1 MKTVTKTALANA
13 RQNRTRNMISG
24 AAIILTTLLIFMV
37 LTVGYASV
45 KVRFA
50 AVNAYYPPYHAMFR
64 QVSEEDAGKLKSHN
78 DMEEVGLRSDLGE
91 GVDDDSTILFLW
103 MDAQALELNK
113 VELAEGAFPKAGNEI
128 ALPEGLLAEYGITAG
143 IGDTVTLPLQLYE
156 DGGLGYQKEDTFR
169 ISGFLKGEID
179 EENKAYSV
187 LVSRD
192 CLEQSVPAKD
202 REYRVMFR
210 LQDVG
215 ENVATTDAIE
225 ERVREI
231 GADFGVSEDNVV
243 INTDYL
249 MANYTDPAALFAV
262 VCIILVVMAAG
273 VLTIYSIHY
282 VSMIPKVQEYGKLK
296 AMGATRRQIRQ
307 IVFREGLLVT
317 ALSLPLGLLL
327 GSLLAGPVI
336 RWIYRI
342 SGEGVQTNAAAME
355 MNRIC
360 MELLE
365 QRQVPVL
372 YGWVYILT
380 ILTVLV
386 TVYLS
391 LVKPMRMAAKISPV
405 EAMRYQGEIREKKK
419 ERKGFAE
426 MSLVKLT
433 RSNLSRN
440 KKRSI
445 LTIVT
450 LGAVGILF
458 MAVATVLS
466 CADPEEIAKQEF
478 EGDYE
483 IAVDSW
489 EGDKMNP
496 DRAWVNLMQNNPLNG
511 ELLEQIRAVDG
522 VEEVKVK
529 TYLTGT
535 LADLDP
541 EREIASASIQGLDE
555 SYREIV
561 ENCQIE
567 GAVTWEE
574 LEEGEKI
581 LVSDH
586 MLRWFPELKLG
597 DAVRMELE
605 TPEGTVERTFEIAA
619 VGEYP
624 SAVSGSNF
632 LLPDSVLAKIT
643 GADLSDIC
651 VIRLEEGIGQ
661 TGRQEAYTKLENLA
675 KASPYLTTDSFEKH
689 VETWETAVTVMTV
702 LGYAFLLIL
711 GAVGVMNLI
720 NTMVNSIYT
729 RRRELGIIQAIGM
742 SEKQLVRM
750 LQLEGLFYTAG
761 TLLVALGMGSL
772 AGYGI
777 FLYAKAEN
785 MMNITVYHYP
795 GIQAAVLAVAV
806 AALQMIL
813 TCGGGGAADD
823 PDLRRVPEL
832 PQDEPDRPDPVRGVK
847 NGSPIVLYAG
857 KDSWSPGPY
866 LWYDKIYQTAG
877 GKNHGTYCQQIS
889 GTKGSA
895 LQIYESPFK
904 RPGGKLSPCD
914 CEPGE
919 RLGPGKTRLHRD
931 PGGKG
936 RVRNRGF
943 KGRGDP
949 GGGCPPV
956 PRAHRL
962 RQRFAFRDCPA
973 AA

>member
-113 VELAEGAFPKAGNEI
+113 IELAEGAFPKAGNEV

-273 VLTIYSIHY
+273 VLTIYSIQY

-327 GSLLAGPVI
+327 GSILAGPVI

-511 ELLEQIRAVDG
+511 DLLEQIRAVDG

-624 SAVSGSNF
+624 SAVSWSNF

-643 GADLSDIC
+643 GADLNDIC

-675 KASPYLTTDSFEKH
+675 KTSPYLTTDSFEKH

-761 TLLVALGMGSL
+761 TLLVALGIGSL

-813 TCGGGGAADD
+813 TCAVSRNF
-823 PDLRRVPEL
+823 RRMSL
-832 PQDEPDRPDPVRGVK
+832 TDRIR
-847 NGSPIVLYAG
+847 Y
-857 KDSWSPGPY
+857 
-866 LWYDKIYQTAG
+866 
-877 GKNHGTYCQQIS
+877 
-889 GTKGSA
+889 
-895 LQIYESPFK
+895 
-904 RPGGKLSPCD
+904 
-914 CEPGE
+914 GE
-919 RLGPGKTRLHRD
+919 
-931 PGGKG
+931 
-936 RVRNRGF
+936 
-943 KGRGDP
+943 
-949 GGGCPPV
+949 
-956 PRAHRL
+956 
-962 RQRFAFRDCPA
+962 
-973 AA
+973 

>member
-1 MKTVTKTALANA
+1 
-13 RQNRTRNMISG
+13 
-24 AAIILTTLLIFMV
+24 
-37 LTVGYASV
+37 
-45 KVRFA
+45 
-50 AVNAYYPPYHAMFR
+50 
-64 QVSEEDAGKLKSHN
+64 
-78 DMEEVGLRSDLGE
+78 
-91 GVDDDSTILFLW
+91 
-103 MDAQALELNK
+103 
-113 VELAEGAFPKAGNEI
+113 
-128 ALPEGLLAEYGITAG
+128 
-143 IGDTVTLPLQLYE
+143 
-156 DGGLGYQKEDTFR
+156 
-169 ISGFLKGEID
+169 
-179 EENKAYSV
+179 
-187 LVSRD
+187 
-192 CLEQSVPAKD
+192 
-202 REYRVMFR
+202 
-210 LQDVG
+210 
-215 ENVATTDAIE
+215 
-225 ERVREI
+225 
-231 GADFGVSEDNVV
+231 
-243 INTDYL
+243 
-249 MANYTDPAALFAV
+249 
-262 VCIILVVMAAG
+262 
-273 VLTIYSIHY
+273 
-282 VSMIPKVQEYGKLK
+282 
-296 AMGATRRQIRQ
+296 
-307 IVFREGLLVT
+307 
-317 ALSLPLGLLL
+317 
-327 GSLLAGPVI
+327 
-336 RWIYRI
+336 
-342 SGEGVQTNAAAME
+342 
-355 MNRIC
+355 
-360 MELLE
+360 
-365 QRQVPVL
+365 
-372 YGWVYILT
+372 
-380 ILTVLV
+380 
-386 TVYLS
+386 
-391 LVKPMRMAAKISPV
+391 
-405 EAMRYQGEIREKKK
+405 MRYQGEIREKKK

-440 KKRSI
+440 KKRSV

-511 ELLEQIRAVDG
+511 DLMEQIRAVDG

-541 EREIASASIQGLDE
+541 ERDITSASIQGLDE

-624 SAVSGSNF
+624 SAISWSNF

-643 GADLSDIC
+643 GADISDIC

-661 TGRQEAYTKLENLA
+661 TGRQEAYTNLENLA
-675 KASPYLTTDSFEKH
+675 KTSVYLTTDSFEKH

-761 TLLVALGMGSL
+761 TLLVALGIGSL

-813 TCGGGGAADD
+813 TCAVSRNF
-823 PDLRRVPEL
+823 RRMSL
-832 PQDEPDRPDPVRGVK
+832 TDRIR
-847 NGSPIVLYAG
+847 Y
-857 KDSWSPGPY
+857 
-866 LWYDKIYQTAG
+866 
-877 GKNHGTYCQQIS
+877 
-889 GTKGSA
+889 
-895 LQIYESPFK
+895 
-904 RPGGKLSPCD
+904 
-914 CEPGE
+914 GE
-919 RLGPGKTRLHRD
+919 
-931 PGGKG
+931 
-936 RVRNRGF
+936 
-943 KGRGDP
+943 
-949 GGGCPPV
+949 
-956 PRAHRL
+956 
-962 RQRFAFRDCPA
+962 
-973 AA
+973 

>member
-128 ALPEGLLAEYGITAG
+128 ALPEGLLAEYGIAAG

-156 DGGLGYQKEDTFR
+156 DGGLGYQKEEPFR

-296 AMGATRRQIRQ
+296 TMGATRRQIRQ

-440 KKRSI
+440 KKRSV

-450 LGAVGILF
+450 
-458 MAVATVLS
+458 
-466 CADPEEIAKQEF
+466 
-478 EGDYE
+478 
-483 IAVDSW
+483 
-489 EGDKMNP
+489 
-496 DRAWVNLMQNNPLNG
+496 
-511 ELLEQIRAVDG
+511 
-522 VEEVKVK
+522 
-529 TYLTGT
+529 
-535 LADLDP
+535 
-541 EREIASASIQGLDE
+541 
-555 SYREIV
+555 
-561 ENCQIE
+561 
-567 GAVTWEE
+567 
-574 LEEGEKI
+574 
-581 LVSDH
+581 
-586 MLRWFPELKLG
+586 
-597 DAVRMELE
+597 
-605 TPEGTVERTFEIAA
+605 
-619 VGEYP
+619 
-624 SAVSGSNF
+624 
-632 LLPDSVLAKIT
+632 
-643 GADLSDIC
+643 
-651 VIRLEEGIGQ
+651 
-661 TGRQEAYTKLENLA
+661 
-675 KASPYLTTDSFEKH
+675 
-689 VETWETAVTVMTV
+689 
-702 LGYAFLLIL
+702 L

-813 TCGGGGAADD
+813 TCAVSRNF
-823 PDLRRVPEL
+823 RRMSL
-832 PQDEPDRPDPVRGVK
+832 TDRIR
-847 NGSPIVLYAG
+847 Y
-857 KDSWSPGPY
+857 
-866 LWYDKIYQTAG
+866 
-877 GKNHGTYCQQIS
+877 
-889 GTKGSA
+889 
-895 LQIYESPFK
+895 
-904 RPGGKLSPCD
+904 
-914 CEPGE
+914 GE
-919 RLGPGKTRLHRD
+919 
-931 PGGKG
+931 
-936 RVRNRGF
+936 
-943 KGRGDP
+943 
-949 GGGCPPV
+949 
-956 PRAHRL
+956 
-962 RQRFAFRDCPA
+962 
-973 AA
+973 